1 MNENDKPEKAF
12 ALYSVL
18 SHLNAAQGEIQPFD
32 ELGWLSEKLQ
42 ALRYEV
48 DQEMM
53 KQGFKV

>member
-1 MNENDKPEKAF
+1 MSKNYRPEISF

-18 SHLNAAQGEIQPFD
+18 SHLKAAQGEIERFD

-53 KQGFKV
+53 KQGYKL